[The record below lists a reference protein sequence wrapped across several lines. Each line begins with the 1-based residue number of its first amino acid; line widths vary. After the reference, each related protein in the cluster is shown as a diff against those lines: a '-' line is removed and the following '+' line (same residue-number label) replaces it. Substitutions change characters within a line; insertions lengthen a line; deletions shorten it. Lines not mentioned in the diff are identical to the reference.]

1 MLEINTIKKNPDL
14 IIKKLEK
21 RGVDVKKD
29 INLILELNNQR
40 IENQQKLDSMLAEG
54 NQLAQNI
61 GQFAKEK
68 KFEKIEELK
77 KTAAQ
82 IKIDSKELIEL
93 AKSIDAKIKDQLIR
107 IPNIPHD
114 TVPEGKDSLNNIV
127 IESWEKEVPRPI
139 NKIEKLL
146 PHWELAEKYD
156 IIDFK
161 TGSQITGSGF
171 PVYKNLGAKLQRGLI
186 NFFLDY
192 NTSAGYTEYI
202 PPYFVNEDSA
212 FNTGQLPDKEGMM
225 YHINNDN
232 LYAIPTAEVPV
243 TNMFKNTRYNH
254 TELPIRC
261 TAYSPCFRRE
271 AGSYGKEVRGLNRL
285 HQFDKVEIVQICDP
299 KNSYAILEEMVQ
311 HVSKLLKELG
321 LKFRIVQL
329 CGGDLG
335 FTSALT
341 YDFEVY
347 SVAQK
352 KWLEVSS
359 VSNFETY
366 QANRLNLKCVNEEKK
381 STLCHTLNGSSLALP
396 RIVAT
401 ILEQNQKENS
411 ITMPIVLH
419 KYLGFDSITI

>member
-381 STLCHTLNGSSLALP
+381 
-396 RIVAT
+396 
-401 ILEQNQKENS
+401 
-411 ITMPIVLH
+411 
-419 KYLGFDSITI
+419 